1 MIMLFEFGIIFDA
14 VLCYLVVRALA
25 DMCERPRA
33 PRMQWMWRAWART
46 RNGLVDRVAAML
58 LNCVICVLYSDFVS
72 KRRRFCFQKE
82 VIVLLIV
89 SKKR

>member
-1 MIMLFEFGIIFDA
+1 MIVLFEFGIIFDA
-14 VLCYLVVRALA
+14 VLCYLVVRALD

-33 PRMQWMWRAWART
+33 PRMQWMWRHGR
-46 RNGLVDRVAAML
+46 GLGMAFWIGWQPCF